1 MALPSLARLSIERAA
16 PTAAP
21 SDAPAPLATP
31 SADSDS
37 DDDAESDDD
46 VEDAEDVLG
55 RLAQQEQAAI
65 DAVVSF
71 LEVPRVPGEQLET
84 PFSELHEQAVGALK
98 AFVGKACEYLR
109 GALMTE
115 PADPIARADGLRA
128 LFALNTMWDI
138 YSDASKSDARF
149 ASVENYRRLIEGE
162 LHAAAEESG
171 LYSIV
176 AQLLDPAKGAPRV
189 RRQCPLL
196 VHTMVGDDDDDLNPF
211 MIKHRAR
218 SALVEASDG
227 RIGSLLLAT
236 LDDPVFDAAATRA
249 ATVGRRRTQREALR
263 ALRAFT
269 RASTDREKS
278 DLQHE
283 TLERRVSVVLAADE
297 KIAVLL
303 RMFGNET
310 ASGVTEL
317 SFRRMSLLVLSNVL
331 CYTNE
336 PSPLIERILEHNVV
350 TTITEQFKLAYFDDA
365 GWLNREMA
373 LAFLRRFLYAL
384 YMADVNVV
392 ERAFGQFEEATFVPT
407 MLAYWKIL
415 GPLTD
420 SWFQIGRLF
429 GLFGRMDERY
439 PRKPNPLKWQRAL
452 TSGWER
458 DEGVFAHLETG
469 LVALDAS
476 ANMQSR
482 SLAVLVDLLKY
493 TLLPTPEV
501 WERAKT
507 AGGLLDWMIEAAT
520 LPPLPAVSLFLQI
533 DAEAAKENRHA
544 LHSVLSE
551 LAARDSG
558 IAEWMLSSNP
568 DGMRDNFLIY
578 SWAPKRSPLRGYANG
593 FRALLRHGTAYDHM
607 TLLNAQRAAGMPMPP
622 LLEEWEQWD
631 WGAVAE
637 TLKDP
642 EVAASAAVRKP
653 GPSVH
658 AALLVVLH
666 IVQVL
671 EEDPSS
677 PDDPVAEI
685 GREPMRTRDKLSEW
699 DALLKRLMN
708 QHEGNL
714 QFASSLAYWVE
725 KATALLWAPKSSN
738 AAFILSKR
746 RGDWPEEEEA
756 DDMPKRA
763 RTTTTDAVYAR
774 FLDLAQLRL

>member
-1 MALPSLARLSIERAA
+1 
-16 PTAAP
+16 
-21 SDAPAPLATP
+21 
-31 SADSDS
+31 
-37 DDDAESDDD
+37 
-46 VEDAEDVLG
+46 V
-55 RLAQQEQAAI
+55 
-65 DAVVSF
+65 DAVDSF
-71 LEVPRVPGEQLET
+71 SEVPRVPGEQLET
-84 PFSELHEQAVGALK
+84 PFSDLHEQAVGALK

-115 PADPIARADGLRA
+115 PADPIARADGLPA
-128 LFALNTMWDI
+128 LFALNAMWDI
-138 YSDASKSDARF
+138 YSDASKSGDGNF
-149 ASVENYRRLIEGE
+149 RRSIEGE
-162 LHAAAEESG
+162 LHAAAEENG

-176 AQLLDPAKGAPRV
+176 AQLLDPAKGAPEV

-196 VHTMVGDDDDDLNPF
+196 VHTMVGDDYDDLNPF

-236 LDDPVFDAAATRA
+236 LDDPVFDVTY
-249 ATVGRRRTQREALR
+249 QRKAFR
-263 ALRAFT
+263 ALKAFT
-269 RASTDREKS
+269 RASTDHEKS
-278 DLQHE
+278 GRQHE
-283 TLERRVSVVLAADE
+283 TFEWRVSVVLAADE
-297 KIAVLL
+297 KIEVLL
-303 RMFGNET
+303 RMFKDET

-317 SFRRMSLLVLSNVL
+317 SFRRMSLMVLSNVL

-336 PSPLIERILEHNVV
+336 PSPLIERILDHNVV
-350 TTITEQFKLAYFDDA
+350 KTITAQFKLAHFDDA
-365 GWLNREMA
+365 RWLDREMA
-373 LAFLRRFLYAL
+373 LTFLRRFLYDL
-384 YMADVNVV
+384 YMADVDVV
-392 ERAFGQFEEATFVPT
+392 ERAFRQFEAATFVPT
-407 MLAYWKIL
+407 MLAHWKIL

-420 SWFQIGRLF
+420 IWFQIGRLF

-439 PRKPNPLKWQRAL
+439 PRESNPLKWQRAL

-458 DEGVFAHLETG
+458 DEGVYAHLETALLG
-469 LVALDAS
+469 LDVS

-493 TLLPTPEV
+493 TLLPTPTV
-501 WERAKT
+501 RERAKT
-507 AGGLLDWMIEAAT
+507 AGLLGWMIEAAT

-558 IAEWMLSSNP
+558 IAEWMLRSNP

-631 WGAVAE
+631 WDAVAE

-658 AALLVVLH
+658 AALLIVLH
-666 IVQVL
+666 VVQVL

-677 PDDPVAEI
+677 PDDPVAGI
-685 GREPMRTRDKLSEW
+685 GREPMGARDKLSEW

-725 KATALLWAPKSSN
+725 RAMSLLYAPKSSN
-738 AAFILSKR
+738 EAFILSKR
-746 RGDWPEEEEA
+746 
-756 DDMPKRA
+756 
-763 RTTTTDAVYAR
+763 
-774 FLDLAQLRL
+774 